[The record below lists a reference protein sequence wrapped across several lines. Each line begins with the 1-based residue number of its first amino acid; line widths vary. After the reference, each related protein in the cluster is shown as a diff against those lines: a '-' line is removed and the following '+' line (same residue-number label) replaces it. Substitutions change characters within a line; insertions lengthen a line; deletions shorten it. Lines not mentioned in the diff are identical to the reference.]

1 MSDEL
6 FDFPP
11 VEEAESGQKLLRFLE
26 RRLSLPSNL
35 LHRWIRTGQIRR
47 NGKRCK
53 PFERVAV
60 GDIVRLPPFAAQ
72 LSEQSREDE
81 LSAVSP
87 ETPSLPP
94 LIGEIDGLRA
104 YFKPVGMP
112 VQPGS
117 DHDDA
122 LSARLVAACPEL
134 RFKPTPCHRLDKDTS
149 GAILVACSYEALR
162 RAQEWLANGLAR
174 KEYLAWVEGDWPY
187 DGPRLL
193 RHFLRKET
201 RENMTKMRAYKS
213 PVPYAKESLCVVRP
227 LRRSDGKTLL
237 QIWLRT
243 GRTHQIRAQLA
254 AVGFPVVGDEKY
266 GKPGALSLHS
276 MRIILPDGAEFVC
289 APEWDSES
297 SVGELPPPIPVDVE
311 APEI

>member
-6 FDFPP
+6 FEFPP

-60 GDIVRLPPFAAQ
+60 GDIVRLPPFAAR
-72 LSEQSREDE
+72 LSEQSLEDDS
-81 LSAVSP
+81 SAAP
-87 ETPSLPP
+87 DLPP

-104 YFKPVGMP
+104 YFKPAGLP

-117 DHDDA
+117 DHEDS
-122 LSARLVAACPEL
+122 LSARLVARFPEL

-162 RAQEWLANGLAR
+162 RAQEALASGAAR
-174 KEYLAWVEGDWPY
+174 KEYLAWVEGEWPC
-187 DGPRLL
+187 DEPRLL

-201 RENMTKMRAYKS
+201 RENMTKMRAYKN
-213 PVPYAKESLCVVRP
+213 PVPYSKESLCVVRP
-227 LRRSDGKTLL
+227 LRRSNKKTLL

-243 GRTHQIRAQLA
+243 GRSHQIRAQLA

-266 GKPGALSLHS
+266 GKPGVLKLHS
-276 MRIILPDGAEFVC
+276 MRIALPGGGEFVC
-289 APEWDSES
+289 SPDWDGELG
-297 SVGELPPPIPVDVE
+297 VEELPPPIPADIE
-311 APEI
+311 ATEI